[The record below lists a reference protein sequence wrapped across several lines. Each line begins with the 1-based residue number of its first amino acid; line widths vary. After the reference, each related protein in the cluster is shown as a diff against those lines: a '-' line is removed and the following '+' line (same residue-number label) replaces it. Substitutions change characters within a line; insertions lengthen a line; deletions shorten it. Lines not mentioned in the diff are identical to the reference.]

1 METPPDEA
9 QRLFVERSGDLLDQ
23 HGLPHMA
30 GRVVGA
36 LLICSPPY
44 MAHDELAE
52 WLQASRGSISMST
65 QLLMRMRI
73 VERISLP
80 GHRRHYY
87 RLNENLWNELFM
99 PSRDHLQ
106 QHVDLC
112 ERGLA
117 LLEEE
122 PVDAKWRLIEMLA
135 CMEFMLELL
144 PEVLERWRVRKPEL
158 MKRRLERHSG
168 NQGREGGPDAS

>member
-1 METPPDEA
+1 MGTQPDEA
-9 QRLFVERSGDLLDQ
+9 RRQFVERSGDLLDE

-65 QLLMRMRI
+65 QLLLRMGI

-87 RLNENLWNELFM
+87 RLNENLWNELFL

-106 QHVDLC
+106 QHLDLC
-112 ERGLA
+112 EQGLA

-122 PVDAKWRLIEMLA
+122 PVAVKRRLIEMLA
-135 CMEFMLELL
+135 CMEFILELL
-144 PEVLERWRVRKPEL
+144 PEVLDRWRVRKPEL
-158 MKRRLERHSG
+158 MNRRLEKLSSARKE
-168 NQGREGGPDAS
+168 EGGSDES

>member
-1 METPPDEA
+1 MSTQSNED
-9 QRLFVERSGDLLDQ
+9 RSRFIERSGDLLDE

-65 QLLMRMRI
+65 QMLLRMGV

-87 RLNENLWNELFM
+87 RLNENLWNEFFL
-99 PSRDHLQ
+99 PSREQIQKHI
-106 QHVDLC
+106 DLC
-112 ERGLA
+112 EQGLA

-122 PVDAKWRLIEMLA
+122 PVDVKQRLIEMLV
-135 CMEFMLELL
+135 CMEFILEQL
-144 PEVLERWRVRKPEL
+144 PEMLDRWRIRRPKL
-158 MKRRLERHSG
+158 MTRRLEKLSSRS
-168 NQGREGGPDAS
+168 EE